1 MSNRPELLAPPEIFY
16 DDSEARKYTSSS
28 RIIDIQAS
36 ERALELLA
44 LPVDGIPRLLLD
56 IGCGSGLS
64 GETLTENGHQWIGL
78 DISQSMLNIALE
90 REVEGDLLLGD
101 MGQDASFVPLRPY
114 GWDKGLALRPG
125 IIDGAIS
132 ISAVQVSLSY
142 AVDIYAFKWRLACVV
157 LFDEHW
163 LCNADKSSH
172 EPRLRLKAFF
182 GSLYRCLAR
191 GARAVFQVYPEN
203 IAQRELIL
211 RSAMHTGFAGG
222 VVMDYPH
229 STKSRKEYLVLTCG
243 PPSIST
249 AVPRG
254 EGEDG
259 ESCSEDESSEEN
271 QMVCISDRNR
281 PKKKQRI
288 SRKGKGREWIFKKKE
303 QLRRKGNAV
312 PPDTRYTVVKAVAT
326 PDSAVEL
333 PLTAD
338 NVESVLDDVRPYLIS
353 DGGNVA
359 LHEIDGN
366 VVRLKLQG
374 ACSSCSASVMTM
386 KMGIERRLME
396 KIPEIVAVEAV
407 ADEETGLELNRENI
421 EKITE
426 PVNSSLMSL
435 SVTLGAWSSTCYK
448 NSGTLSFFYNL
459 FFHGLA
465 STFISAHGNHYV
477 TILAVTCLSVIASID
492 FILWDSFCFL
502 VKSLFTC
509 IVCPSPILRY
519 SRVLEEIRPYLVG
532 AAGGSLE
539 LVEIEEPIVKVRLTG
554 PAAGVMTVRVAVT
567 QKLREKIPAIAAVQ
581 LL

>member
-28 RIIDIQAS
+28 RIIDIQARLS

-78 DISQSMLNIALE
+78 DISQSMLNIASE

-101 MGQDASFVPLRPY
+101 MGQ
-114 GWDKGLALRPG
+114 GLALRPG

-132 ISAVQVSLSY
+132 ISAVQ
-142 AVDIYAFKWRLACVV
+142 
-157 LFDEHW
+157 W

-211 RSAMHTGFAGG
+211 RSAMHAGFAGG

-249 AVPRG
+249 SVPRG
-254 EGEDG
+254 KGEYG

-281 PKKKQRI
+281 PKKKQKI

-312 PPDTRYTVVKAVAT
+312 PPDTRYTGRKRKA
-326 PDSAVEL
+326 
-333 PLTAD
+333 
-338 NVESVLDDVRPYLIS
+338 R
-353 DGGNVA
+353 
-359 LHEIDGN
+359 
-366 VVRLKLQG
+366 
-374 ACSSCSASVMTM
+374 
-386 KMGIERRLME
+386 
-396 KIPEIVAVEAV
+396 
-407 ADEETGLELNRENI
+407 
-421 EKITE
+421 
-426 PVNSSLMSL
+426 
-435 SVTLGAWSSTCYK
+435 
-448 NSGTLSFFYNL
+448 F
-459 FFHGLA
+459 
-465 STFISAHGNHYV
+465 
-477 TILAVTCLSVIASID
+477 
-492 FILWDSFCFL
+492 
-502 VKSLFTC
+502 
-509 IVCPSPILRY
+509 
-519 SRVLEEIRPYLVG
+519 
-532 AAGGSLE
+532 
-539 LVEIEEPIVKVRLTG
+539 
-554 PAAGVMTVRVAVT
+554 
-567 QKLREKIPAIAAVQ
+567 
-581 LL
+581 

>member
-16 DDSEARKYTSSS
+16 DDSETHKYTSSS
-28 RIIDIQAS
+28 RIIDIQARLS

-78 DISQSMLNIALE
+78 DISQSMLNIASE

-101 MGQDASFVPLRPY
+101 MGQ
-114 GWDKGLALRPG
+114 GLALRPG

-132 ISAVQVSLSY
+132 ISAVQ
-142 AVDIYAFKWRLACVV
+142 
-157 LFDEHW
+157 W

-211 RSAMHTGFAGG
+211 RSAMHAGFAGG

-254 EGEDG
+254 KGEDG

-281 PKKKQRI
+281 PKKKQKI

-312 PPDTRYTVVKAVAT
+312 PPDTRFTGRKRKA
-326 PDSAVEL
+326 
-333 PLTAD
+333 
-338 NVESVLDDVRPYLIS
+338 R
-353 DGGNVA
+353 
-359 LHEIDGN
+359 
-366 VVRLKLQG
+366 
-374 ACSSCSASVMTM
+374 
-386 KMGIERRLME
+386 
-396 KIPEIVAVEAV
+396 
-407 ADEETGLELNRENI
+407 
-421 EKITE
+421 
-426 PVNSSLMSL
+426 
-435 SVTLGAWSSTCYK
+435 
-448 NSGTLSFFYNL
+448 F
-459 FFHGLA
+459 
-465 STFISAHGNHYV
+465 
-477 TILAVTCLSVIASID
+477 
-492 FILWDSFCFL
+492 
-502 VKSLFTC
+502 
-509 IVCPSPILRY
+509 
-519 SRVLEEIRPYLVG
+519 
-532 AAGGSLE
+532 
-539 LVEIEEPIVKVRLTG
+539 
-554 PAAGVMTVRVAVT
+554 
-567 QKLREKIPAIAAVQ
+567 
-581 LL
+581 